1 MIFKNREFRQI
12 RKDKKL
18 VRENVDKKAGI
29 DRVTLSIWKS
39 GKWIPSE
46 KYIWLLAYVLNIL
59 LSEISDLEDVY
70 PQSESDFSELAEEQ
84 YLYAVDQFRLLYS
97 FLHSLL

>member
-39 GKWIPSE
+39 GK
-46 KYIWLLAYVLNIL
+46 
-59 LSEISDLEDVY
+59 
-70 PQSESDFSELAEEQ
+70 
-84 YLYAVDQFRLLYS
+84 
-97 FLHSLL
+97 

>member
-1 MIFKNREFRQI
+1 MLYTYYSSISILIFWVTRVTTHIIYVAVINYYLVWNQRFMIFKNREFRQI

-39 GKWIPSE
+39 GK
-46 KYIWLLAYVLNIL
+46 
-59 LSEISDLEDVY
+59 
-70 PQSESDFSELAEEQ
+70 
-84 YLYAVDQFRLLYS
+84 
-97 FLHSLL
+97 